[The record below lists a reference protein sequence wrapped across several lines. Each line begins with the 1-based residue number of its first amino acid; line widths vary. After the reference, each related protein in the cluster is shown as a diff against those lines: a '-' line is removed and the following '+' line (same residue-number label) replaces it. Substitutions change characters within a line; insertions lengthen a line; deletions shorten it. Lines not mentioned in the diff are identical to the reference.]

1 MYPWKDPHRAYAL
14 QQRSPLRQPG
24 VLTAIR
30 IIVGGGVAGWMLLL
44 GALVLGSSLS
54 DNALAAFLNSYALAI
69 ASGDWVKVLL
79 VPVAAFALTVTMG
92 RGHAID
98 RILFT
103 ALAVYWLYFLTFDLE
118 LTIPVARLMVI
129 VCMILAW
136 SAPMNRWIRTVHDYE
151 QLLAEG
157 ADPRN
162 LAIRYGLVPRRPD
175 GPAQRTMTNPPSW
188 PPPSGSPRP

>member
-24 VLTAIR
+24 VLTAMR
-30 IIVGGGVAGWMLLL
+30 IIVGGGVAGGMLLL

-69 ASGDWVKVLL
+69 ASGDWVKVFL
-79 VPVAAFALTVTMG
+79 V
-92 RGHAID
+92 H
-98 RILFT
+98 ILFT

>member
-54 DNALAAFLNSYALAI
+54 DNALAI
-69 ASGDWVKVLL
+69 ASGDWVKVFL
-79 VPVAAFALTVTMG
+79 VPIAAFTLTVTMG